1 MLPPSGANEVEL
13 PEVTGSQW
21 QRLARLA
28 ARVVAELVA
37 DERGAMTT
45 EYVVLVGTVSLLV
58 VGALVSV
65 GPLLLNSYEKSRAV
79 LIGPFP

>member
-1 MLPPSGANEVEL
+1 
-13 PEVTGSQW
+13 
-21 QRLARLA
+21 
-28 ARVVAELVA
+28 
-37 DERGAMTT
+37 
-45 EYVVLVGTVSLLV
+45 V